1 MPRLQQDREAWQQGF
16 DAGAGDERTTCP
28 YAAGTVESRSWRAGF
43 TEGKASRKTN
53 VASRAAMADHGATIT
68 QVKEILRACYTP
80 RATRS
85 DLVEAVSAALDV
97 LCQVGNRP

>member
-16 DAGAGDERTTCP
+16 DAGARGERAKCP
-28 YAAGTVESRSWRAGF
+28 YAAGTVESWSWRAGF

-53 VASRAAMADHGATIT
+53 VASKALMVHKGATIAQAT
-68 QVKEILRACYTP
+68 GILRACYTP
-80 RATRS
+80 HATRA

-97 LCQVGNRP
+97 LSGAE